1 MTTLYDQHGR
11 RLELASQG
19 HSGGEGTVYRI
30 TSDHSRVAK
39 IYHAQ
44 RLGEGLHDK
53 LRVMLDH
60 PPDDP
65 SWNASRHR
73 SIAWVDGLI
82 FADSHGRDFRG
93 FTMPY
98 VDVAQFKQAHVY
110 YDASDRLRDF
120 GGAFT
125 WRHLMFAAHNVASAV
140 AAVHA
145 AGHRVGDMR
154 ETNLL
159 VSPTALVT
167 MIDCDSFQITDPR
180 THRVHPTRV
189 ATGDYLP
196 PELQGVDFRTQH
208 PDRYHSD
215 LFALAVLVFRFLML
229 GAHPFQSRGSA
240 VDDAPST
247 EAKIAKGVFAYAGH
261 RRGAEPPAYAPPFSV
276 LPKSIRDLAVRA
288 FVDGHKHPDARPTAA
303 EWTNALQ
310 TEGKRLKKCTGNT
323 NHWYAHGARSCPWCR
338 IAPDPFPGPAV
349 GHQIAIEGAAG
360 QVPERARV
368 EQLRAY
374 ARLALSDGAITD
386 PERVHLHKTG
396 GELGLRNAV
405 VDRVVDEESRRATPR
420 PAVAAPPRRPASVR
434 EAARHPIRFARDRQ
448 IRSASKA
455 AAPVLAACVLAGV
468 LAPVITPIVLALVVV
483 PAIASAGERVSVWR
497 VPLRFLSHAYEEL
510 GHAAR
515 VFVPLAI
522 SGFALSFVP
531 GLQTGWIVR
540 GGGVLATV
548 VVAWLAIARSSSA
561 ALRAGRDLIRRSLV
575 GDSGRLRRPAYAL
588 CACCVLVA
596 GVTASNVAMW
606 WPLPRP

>member
-1 MTTLYDQHGR
+1 MTTLYDERGR

-39 IYHAQ
+39 LYHPQ
-44 RLGEGLHDK
+44 RLGDGLHDK

-65 SWNASRHR
+65 SWNAARHR
-73 SIAWVDGLI
+73 SIAWVDGLV
-82 FADSHGRDFRG
+82 FADPHARDFRG

-120 GGAFT
+120 GGSFT

-180 THRVHPTRV
+180 TKRVHPTRV

-196 PELQGVDFRTQH
+196 PELQGVDFRNNA

-229 GAHPFQSRGSA
+229 GVHPFQSRGAA
-240 VDDAPST
+240 VSDAPST
-247 EAKIAKGVFAYAGH
+247 EAKIAKGLFAFAGH
-261 RRGAEPPAYAPPFSV
+261 RRGVEPPEYAPPFTV
-276 LPKSIRDLAVRA
+276 MPKAARDLAVRA
-288 FVDGHKHPDARPTAA
+288 FVAGHRDPDARPTAA
-303 EWTNALQ
+303 EWASALQ
-310 TEGKRLKKCTGNT
+310 TEGKRLRKCASNP
-323 NHWYAHGARSCPWCR
+323 NHWYAHGARACPWCR
-338 IAPDPFPGPAV
+338 VRPDPFPGAAL
-349 GHQIAIEGAAG
+349 GHQIAVEGAAG
-360 QVPERARV
+360 QVPERVRV
-368 EQLRAY
+368 EQLRSY
-374 ARLALSDGAITD
+374 ARLALADGAVTD
-386 PERVHLHKTG
+386 AERVHLHKAG

-405 VDRVVDEESRRATPR
+405 VDRVVDEESQRASPR
-420 PAVAAPPRRPASVR
+420 PVVPAPPRSPVKARDAM
-434 EAARHPIRFARDRQ
+434 RHPIRFVRDRQ
-448 IRSASKA
+448 IRAAWKA
-455 AAPVLAACVLAGV
+455 ATPVMLACTLAGV
-468 LAPVITPIVLALVVV
+468 LAPVVTPVVLALVVV
-483 PAIASAGERVSVWR
+483 PAIACAGESVSRWR
-497 VPLRFLSHAYEEL
+497 RPLRFVSHAYEAL
-510 GHAAR
+510 GGAAR
-515 VFVPLAI
+515 IFVPLALA
-522 SGFALSFVP
+522 GAALSFVP
-531 GLQTGWIVR
+531 GLKTDWVVR
-540 GGGVLATV
+540 GGGAVAAG
-548 VVAWLAIARSSSA
+548 VVAWLAMTRSSSP
-561 ALRAGRDLIRRSLV
+561 ALRAGRDLIKRTLV
-575 GDSGRLRRPAYAL
+575 GDSGRMRRPAYAL
-588 CACCVLVA
+588 CACCVFVA
-596 GVTASNVAMW
+596 GVVASNVAMW